1 MNLFFA
7 AGELFEA
14 DNKLLSNPS
23 LSICLLSVNN
33 LIFYQNLLGRVLM
46 PH

>member
-7 AGELFEA
+7 ADELFEA
-14 DNKLLSNPS
+14 DSKLVSNPS
-23 LSICLLSVNN
+23 LSIYLLSDNG